1 MASKQLW
8 RWHGITGD
16 GNAQDGMLWAESRAL
31 LLMALQQQMVT
42 PLSLKR
48 IAINSA
54 QWRGDKSAEVI
65 HQLATLLKAG
75 LTLSEGLA
83 LLAEQHPSK
92 QWQALLQSLAHDLEQ
107 GIGFAIGQG
116 GGRLVHDQDAGVEE
130 DRSCDRHR
138 LALAAGE
145 CLHRLLETLEVRVE
159 AAHHFAGLGLHRH
172 VVERTPGGAQ
182 LAAEI
187 EVGGG
192 VDIVGDGERLVDRL
206 DAVFLGVA
214 RIVDVGGLAVDQ
226 DLAAIA
232 LVGAGENLDKRRL
245 AGAVVAEQGD
255 DLAGIEIDR
264 GIVHGMDAAEGDG
277 DVLQLHEGRTVVRHW
292 MGSSYLARAR

>member
-8 RWHGITGD
+8 RWRGITGD

-107 GIGFAIGQG
+107 GVAF
-116 GGRLVHDQDAGVEE
+116 
-130 DRSCDRHR
+130 SN
-138 LALAAGE
+138 ALLPRVRGISAA
-145 CLHRLLETLEVRVE
+145 LS
-159 AAHHFAGLGLHRH
+159 
-172 VVERTPGGAQ
+172 
-182 LAAEI
+182 
-187 EVGGG
+187 
-192 VDIVGDGERLVDRL
+192 
-206 DAVFLGVA
+206 
-214 RIVDVGGLAVDQ
+214 
-226 DLAAIA
+226 
-232 LVGAGENLDKRRL
+232 
-245 AGAVVAEQGD
+245 GD
-255 DLAGIEIDR
+255 DP
-264 GIVHGMDAAEGDG
+264 HG
-277 DVLQLHEGRTVVRHW
+277 
-292 MGSSYLARAR
+292 

>member
-92 QWQALLQSLAHDLEQ
+92 QWQALLQ
-107 GIGFAIGQG
+107 
-116 GGRLVHDQDAGVEE
+116 
-130 DRSCDRHR
+130 
-138 LALAAGE
+138 
-145 CLHRLLETLEVRVE
+145 
-159 AAHHFAGLGLHRH
+159 
-172 VVERTPGGAQ
+172 
-182 LAAEI
+182 
-187 EVGGG
+187 
-192 VDIVGDGERLVDRL
+192 
-206 DAVFLGVA
+206 
-214 RIVDVGGLAVDQ
+214 
-226 DLAAIA
+226 
-232 LVGAGENLDKRRL
+232 
-245 AGAVVAEQGD
+245 
-255 DLAGIEIDR
+255 
-264 GIVHGMDAAEGDG
+264 
-277 DVLQLHEGRTVVRHW
+277 
-292 MGSSYLARAR
+292 

>member
-31 LLMALQQQMVT
+31 LLMALQRQMVT

-54 QWRGDKSAEVI
+54 QWRGDISAEVI

-107 GIGFAIGQG
+107 GVAF
-116 GGRLVHDQDAGVEE
+116 
-130 DRSCDRHR
+130 SN
-138 LALAAGE
+138 AL
-145 CLHRLLETLEVRVE
+145 L
-159 AAHHFAGLGLHRH
+159 
-172 VVERTPGGAQ
+172 P
-182 LAAEI
+182 
-187 EVGGG
+187 
-192 VDIVGDGERLVDRL
+192 
-206 DAVFLGVA
+206 
-214 RIVDVGGLAVDQ
+214 
-226 DLAAIA
+226 
-232 LVGAGENLDKRRL
+232 
-245 AGAVVAEQGD
+245 
-255 DLAGIEIDR
+255 
-264 GIVHGMDAAEGDG
+264 
-277 DVLQLHEGRTVVRHW
+277 
-292 MGSSYLARAR
+292 

>member
-83 LLAEQHPSK
+83 SMCSPAQAPPPPRISLFPST
-92 QWQALLQSLAHDLEQ
+92 
-107 GIGFAIGQG
+107 
-116 GGRLVHDQDAGVEE
+116 
-130 DRSCDRHR
+130 
-138 LALAAGE
+138 AA
-145 CLHRLLETLEVRVE
+145 
-159 AAHHFAGLGLHRH
+159 A
-172 VVERTPGGAQ
+172 
-182 LAAEI
+182 
-187 EVGGG
+187 
-192 VDIVGDGERLVDRL
+192 
-206 DAVFLGVA
+206 
-214 RIVDVGGLAVDQ
+214 
-226 DLAAIA
+226 
-232 LVGAGENLDKRRL
+232 
-245 AGAVVAEQGD
+245 
-255 DLAGIEIDR
+255 
-264 GIVHGMDAAEGDG
+264 
-277 DVLQLHEGRTVVRHW
+277 
-292 MGSSYLARAR
+292 

>member
-16 GNAQDGMLWAESRAL
+16 GNAQDGMLWAESRTL

-107 GIGFAIGQG
+107 GIAFSNALLPWSEVFPPLYQAMIRTGELTGKLDECCFELARQQKSPASVDRQSEISVTLSHHHFSDGNHG
-116 GGRLVHDQDAGVEE
+116 GCGNAAFCSAGVC
-130 DRSCDRHR
+130 R
-138 LALAAGE
+138 
-145 CLHRLLETLEVRVE
+145 
-159 AAHHFAGLGLHRH
+159 
-172 VVERTPGGAQ
+172 
-182 LAAEI
+182 
-187 EVGGG
+187 
-192 VDIVGDGERLVDRL
+192 
-206 DAVFLGVA
+206 
-214 RIVDVGGLAVDQ
+214 
-226 DLAAIA
+226 
-232 LVGAGENLDKRRL
+232 
-245 AGAVVAEQGD
+245 
-255 DLAGIEIDR
+255 
-264 GIVHGMDAAEGDG
+264 
-277 DVLQLHEGRTVVRHW
+277 
-292 MGSSYLARAR
+292 YL

>member
-83 LLAEQHPSK
+83 LLAEQHPVSSGK
-92 QWQALLQSLAHDLEQ
+92 RCCNHWRTILNRALP
-107 GIGFAIGQG
+107 FPMPYYPGQ
-116 GGRLVHDQDAGVEE
+116 RYFR
-130 DRSCDRHR
+130 RS
-138 LALAAGE
+138 
-145 CLHRLLETLEVRVE
+145 
-159 AAHHFAGLGLHRH
+159 
-172 VVERTPGGAQ
+172 
-182 LAAEI
+182 I
-187 EVGGG
+187 
-192 VDIVGDGERLVDRL
+192 
-206 DAVFLGVA
+206 
-214 RIVDVGGLAVDQ
+214 
-226 DLAAIA
+226 
-232 LVGAGENLDKRRL
+232 RR
-245 AGAVVAEQGD
+245 
-255 DLAGIEIDR
+255 
-264 GIVHGMDAAEGDG
+264 
-277 DVLQLHEGRTVVRHW
+277 
-292 MGSSYLARAR
+292 

>member
-16 GNAQDGMLWAESRAL
+16 GNAQDGMLWAESRTL

-92 QWQALLQSLAHDLEQ
+92 QWGKRCCNRWRTISNRALL
-107 GIGFAIGQG
+107 FPMPYYPGQ
-116 GGRLVHDQDAGVEE
+116 RYFR
-130 DRSCDRHR
+130 RS
-138 LALAAGE
+138 
-145 CLHRLLETLEVRVE
+145 
-159 AAHHFAGLGLHRH
+159 
-172 VVERTPGGAQ
+172 
-182 LAAEI
+182 I
-187 EVGGG
+187 
-192 VDIVGDGERLVDRL
+192 
-206 DAVFLGVA
+206 
-214 RIVDVGGLAVDQ
+214 
-226 DLAAIA
+226 
-232 LVGAGENLDKRRL
+232 RR
-245 AGAVVAEQGD
+245 
-255 DLAGIEIDR
+255 
-264 GIVHGMDAAEGDG
+264 
-277 DVLQLHEGRTVVRHW
+277 
-292 MGSSYLARAR
+292 